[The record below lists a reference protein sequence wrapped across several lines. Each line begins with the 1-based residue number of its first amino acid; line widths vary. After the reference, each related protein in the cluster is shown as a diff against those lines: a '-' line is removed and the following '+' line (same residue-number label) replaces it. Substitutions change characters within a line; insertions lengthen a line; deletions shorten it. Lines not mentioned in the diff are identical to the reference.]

1 MQSGKSINIRQ
12 HNQPAGITPQ
22 RKKHIF
28 VTNQN
33 VTEIFEQDSLKRKSI
48 KIEMKILYAEFDKK
62 NHMYN
67 NRKVLC
73 IRVQTTK
80 DPNPQ

>member
-33 VTEIFEQDSLKRKSI
+33 VTEIFEQDEIFYTQIEYPI
-48 KIEMKILYAEFDKK
+48 K
-62 NHMYN
+62 
-67 NRKVLC
+67 
-73 IRVQTTK
+73 
-80 DPNPQ
+80 

>member
-12 HNQPAGITPQ
+12 HNQPAGITPR

-33 VTEIFEQDSLKRKSI
+33 VTEIFEQDEIFYTQIEYPI
-48 KIEMKILYAEFDKK
+48 K
-62 NHMYN
+62 
-67 NRKVLC
+67 
-73 IRVQTTK
+73 
-80 DPNPQ
+80 

>member
-33 VTEIFEQDSLKRKSI
+33 VTEIFEQDSLKR
-48 KIEMKILYAEFDKK
+48 M
-62 NHMYN
+62 
-67 NRKVLC
+67 NRIPNY
-73 IRVQTTK
+73 IRF
-80 DPNPQ
+80 

>member
-22 RKKHIF
+22 RKKKHLF

-33 VTEIFEQDSLKRKSI
+33 VTEIFEHD
-48 KIEMKILYAEFDKK
+48 
-62 NHMYN
+62 
-67 NRKVLC
+67 
-73 IRVQTTK
+73 
-80 DPNPQ
+80 

>member
-12 HNQPAGITPQ
+12 HNQPAGITPR

-33 VTEIFEQDSLKRKSI
+33 VTEIFEQDSSKRMKYVI
-48 KIEMKILYAEFDKK
+48 QIEYPMK
-62 NHMYN
+62 
-67 NRKVLC
+67 
-73 IRVQTTK
+73 
-80 DPNPQ
+80 

>member
-33 VTEIFEQDSLKRKSI
+33 VTEIFEQDSLKR
-48 KIEMKILYAEFDKK
+48 MKYFIHISNY
-62 NHMYN
+62 HPISPI
-67 NRKVLC
+67 NRIPNE
-73 IRVQTTK
+73 IRF
-80 DPNPQ
+80 

>member
-1 MQSGKSINIRQ
+1 MDTWRARCEEMHTNIFWLINDNINQMQSGKSINIRQ

-33 VTEIFEQDSLKRKSI
+33 VTEIFEQDELF
-48 KIEMKILYAEFDKK
+48 YAHF
-62 NHMYN
+62 
-67 NRKVLC
+67 
-73 IRVQTTK
+73 
-80 DPNPQ
+80 